1 MVEDATSIYLQ
12 QWHSGDQQALDSLI
26 ERHLTWIHKKVHH
39 RLGSMLREKGDTC
52 DYVQDAVVQFLQY
65 GPRFTISNDARFR
78 GLLLKIV
85 ENVLCNK
92 YDWFTAR
99 RRAIARERPLPSD
112 TILSLDPPQQQIHT
126 PSKSAEKNE
135 QEAWVRLGMEL
146 VKPEDR
152 EILIL
157 RQWDG
162 LTFEEIGQRLEISTS
177 AARVRHLRAMR
188 RLAKEVE
195 ELRLGAMGL
204 DSED

>member
-1 MVEDATSIYLQ
+1 LQ
-12 QWHSGDQQALDSLI
+12 QWHSGDRQALDSLI

-65 GPRFTISNDARFR
+65 GPRFTISNDERFR

-126 PSKSAEKNE
+126 PSKSAEKHE

-152 EILIL
+152 EVLIL

-162 LTFEEIGQRLEISTS
+162 LSFEEIGQRLDISTS
-177 AARVRHLRAMR
+177 AARVRHLRAVR

-195 ELRLGAMGL
+195 ELRQGAMDL
-204 DSED
+204 DLKD

>member
-112 TILSLDPPQQQIHT
+112 TILSLDPHQQQIHT